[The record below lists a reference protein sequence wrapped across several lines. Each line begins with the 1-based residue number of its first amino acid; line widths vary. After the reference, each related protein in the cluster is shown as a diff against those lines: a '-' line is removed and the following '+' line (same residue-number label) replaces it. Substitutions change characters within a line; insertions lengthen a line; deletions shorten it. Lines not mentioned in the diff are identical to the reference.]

1 MRDVTVAERLAP
13 RALPSWPL
21 PRSHPPARSPR
32 AASSAGSHC
41 ATSLRL
47 EWAHTPAVMHGAR
60 LRADQGGR
68 GPDPDVLVTR
78 EACSG
83 DYAND
88 LASGSGAARRGRC
101 PARLLIWSG
110 VGRRKRGRTAT
121 VWAG

>member
-78 EACSG
+78 EACNR
-83 DYAND
+83 DYANC
-88 LASGSGAARRGRC
+88 LAPRSGC
-101 PARLLIWSG
+101 ARLDPLSARVLIWA
-110 VGRRKRGRTAT
+110 R
-121 VWAG
+121 